1 MKFYIASS
9 FRNIEN
15 VRYVSEQLKS
25 KGYCHTYDW
34 TNNDRS
40 SSLSIEE
47 LKQIGQHEKEAVML
61 SDIVI
66 VLLPAGKG
74 SHIELGIALA
84 LNKRIILHSP
94 QGEVNDLAET
104 STFYHLEGVEKFMGS
119 RHKLVEYILEKEK
132 QPSIGGRS

>member
-9 FRNIEN
+9 FRNIHN
-15 VRYVSEQLKS
+15 VRYISGQLKS
-25 KGYCHTYDW
+25 KGYSHTYDW
-34 TNNDRS
+34 TNHDRS
-40 SSLSIEE
+40 FSLSIEE
-47 LKQIGQHEKEAVML
+47 LKQIGQQEKEAVMQ

-94 QGEVNDLAET
+94 QGEVNDLSET
-104 STFYHLEGVEKFMGS
+104 STFYHLEGVEKFLG
-119 RHKLVEYILEKEK
+119 RTDKLVEFILEKEK
-132 QPSIGGRS
+132 QPSIEERA